1 MPENLLL
8 NSPHL
13 LQKLSLSPVMLRF
26 MRETLKPEPDFS
38 VLAETIRLDPTLATT
53 VLHLVNSAFYG
64 LPQQVTDLHR
74 AVSVLG
80 SRELLKIAVAMT
92 LHRDLEQA
100 FPDCEYDFYPDWRLI
115 VWSSIAAELLA
126 ARLCPRQSDQ
136 AYLCCLLKDV
146 SLLFLRCA
154 ARDLLPDPE
163 KRDRVTVLVSG
174 QLEREQEAWGMHHGA
189 LSQMLLTR
197 WGIPAAMCQSIR
209 RHHALDALAD
219 QDPLT
224 QAVILATQWSEME
237 LGHASGP
244 ISVVQFEML
253 LRNVLGLSEREVD
266 ALRSQCLEK
275 FRSMLESLGIAEGD
289 QDRPYYRHS
298 VKVMQGYCFL
308 SMDLL
313 TAEGGLLSVAR
324 ILGKH
329 IKLNWDVKSWD
340 LALKSPHG
348 EHFALFHL
356 TPEGDLARSEGRFSV
371 GRLPW
376 RIRRAGLEISS
387 AGRRLGELRLGDP
400 GLASDELEN
409 LALYLRFFAQGYE
422 HYCAR
427 QAVLEEKALA
437 FDRIPIGVARLDQ
450 AGMVAES
457 NNRLG
462 EILGLDGPAR
472 GRALAELLTQRVPL
486 ETATE
491 FAAFLADNE
500 RQSFGKIDYFLI
512 RDAEGKARD
521 GALYLSAHRVQDG
534 PGPGVLALVE
544 DLRDLS
550 EVEAETLRRKGFLE
564 RLVASMQELVLTVT
578 AEGVVEFCSRSELGL
593 SGRQFFRVFAPVQA
607 GAEGW
612 GPELL
617 APPPQT
623 PLEAVL
629 RTPGGSEL
637 PYELSFALLGAP
649 LEAKGPGTGRECLV
663 VGRDLTQIRRL
674 EAKLK
679 VRALFDSLT
688 GLFNHYQ
695 FHTAL
700 EREVTRCRRTGRGM
714 GMIFFDLDRF
724 KAVNDTE
731 GHLAGDA
738 VLKGVGGI
746 LLREVRQGMDYPCR
760 YGGDEFAVIVTE
772 VDGER
777 LRAISE
783 RLLTEVCREFAGR
796 ISVSLGYAMLRAE
809 ETAEELLKRVDNL
822 SYLAK
827 KAGGDALAG
836 PDALTL
842 QDAAARP

>member
-1 MPENLLL
+1 MAENLLL

-13 LQKLSLSPVMLRF
+13 LQKISLSPVMLRL
-26 MRETLKPEPDFS
+26 MQEAIKVEPDSS
-38 VLAETIRLDPTLATT
+38 VMAETVRLDPALATT
-53 VLHLVNSAFYG
+53 ILNLVNSAFYG
-64 LPQQVTDLHR
+64 LPQKVTDLHR

-80 SRELLKIAVAMT
+80 SRELLKVAVAMT
-92 LHRDLEQA
+92 LQKDLEKG

-115 VWSSIAAELLA
+115 VWSSIAAEFLA
-126 ARLCPRQSDQ
+126 ARLCPRQADQ

-154 ARDLLPDPE
+154 AKELMLEPE
-163 KRDRVTVLVSG
+163 QRDRITVLSPG
-174 QLEREQEAWGMHHGA
+174 QLDRELEAWGMHHGA

-197 WGIPAAMCQSIR
+197 WGIPATMCQSIR
-209 RHHALDALAD
+209 RHHALDALSD

-253 LRNVLGLSEREVD
+253 LRGVLGLSEREVD

-275 FRSMLESLGIAEGD
+275 FRSMLDSLGIGEGD
-289 QDRPYYRHS
+289 QNRPYYRHS

-313 TAEGGLLSVAR
+313 TAEGGLGAVAR

-348 EHFALFHL
+348 EHYALFQL
-356 TPEGDLARSEGRFSV
+356 TPAGELSRSEGRFSP

-376 RIRRAGLEISS
+376 RIKRAGLEIAS
-387 AGRRLGELRLGDP
+387 AGRRLGELRLGEP
-400 GLASDELEN
+400 ALPSDELEN
-409 LALYLRFFAQGYE
+409 LTLYLRFFAQGFE

-437 FDRIPIGVARLDQ
+437 FDKIPIGVARLDQ
-450 AGMVAES
+450 GGLVAEA
-457 NNRLG
+457 NRRLS
-462 EILGLDGPAR
+462 EILGLDGPAK
-472 GRALAELLTQRVPL
+472 GRAFAELLAQRLPR
-486 ETATE
+486 ETAAE
-491 FAAFLADNE
+491 FAAFLADAA
-500 RQSFGKIDYFLI
+500 RQSFGKIDYSL
-512 RDAEGKARD
+512 AAGVEGKTRD

-544 DLRDLS
+544 DLRELSDL
-550 EVEAETLRRKGFLE
+550 EVQTLRRKSFLE
-564 RLVASMQELVLTVT
+564 RLVASMQELVLTVG
-578 AEGVVEFCSRSELGL
+578 AEGVIEFCSRPELGL
-593 SGRQFFRVFAPVQA
+593 SGRQFFRVFTPAQA
-607 GAEGW
+607 SSDSW

-617 APPPQT
+617 AAPADAQART

-637 PYELSFALLGAP
+637 PYELSFASLGAS
-649 LEAKGPGTGRECLV
+649 LGAGAGNGAVPGECLV

-679 VRALFDSLT
+679 LRALFDSLT

-700 EREVTRCRRTGRGM
+700 EREVTRCRRTGRSM
-714 GMIFFDLDRF
+714 GMVFFDLDRF
-724 KAVNDTE
+724 KAVNDTQ

-738 VLKGVGGI
+738 VLKAVGAI

-772 VDGER
+772 VDEARLRGIGER
-777 LRAISE
+777 ILA
-783 RLLTEVCREFAGR
+783 EVRREFQGVVT
-796 ISVSLGYAMLRAE
+796 VSLGYSMLE
-809 ETAEELLKRVDNL
+809 PEDTAEDLLRRVDNL
-822 SYLAK
+822 SYQAK
-827 KAGGDALAG
+827 NAGGDALAG
-836 PDALTL
+836 PEVT
-842 QDAAARP
+842 

>member
-1 MPENLLL
+1 MAENLLL

-13 LQKLSLSPVMLRF
+13 LQKISLSPVMLRL
-26 MRETLKPEPDFS
+26 MQEAIKPEPDFAVMAS
-38 VLAETIRLDPTLATT
+38 TVRLDPALATT
-53 VLHLVNSAFYG
+53 ILNLVNSAFYS
-64 LPQQVTDLHR
+64 LPQKVTELHR

-80 SRELLKIAVAMT
+80 SRELLKVAVAMT
-92 LHRDLEQA
+92 LQKDLEKG

-126 ARLCPRQSDQ
+126 ARLCPKQADQ

-154 ARDLLPDPE
+154 AKELMLDPE
-163 KRDRVTVLVSG
+163 QRDRITVLSPG
-174 QLEREQEAWGMHHGA
+174 QLDRELEAWGMHHGA

-197 WGIPAAMCQSIR
+197 WGIPSVMCQSIR
-209 RHHALDALAD
+209 SHHALDTLSD
-219 QDPLT
+219 QEPLT

-237 LGHASGP
+237 LGHVSGP

-253 LRNVLGLSEREVD
+253 LRGVLGLSEREVD

-275 FRSMLESLGIAEGD
+275 FRSMLESLGIGEGD
-289 QDRPYYRHS
+289 QNRPYYRHS

-313 TAEGGLLSVAR
+313 TAEGGLGSVAR

-329 IKLNWDVKSWD
+329 IKLNWDVKSWE

-348 EHFALFHL
+348 EHYALFELSAAGEL
-356 TPEGDLARSEGRFSV
+356 TRRERRFSP

-376 RIRRAGLEISS
+376 RIKRAGLEISS
-387 AGRRLGELRLGDP
+387 AGRRLGELRLGEP
-400 GLASDELEN
+400 GLPQDEMEN
-409 LALYLRFFAQGYE
+409 LALYLRFFAQGFE

-437 FDRIPIGVARLDQ
+437 FDKIPIGVARLDQ
-450 AGMVAES
+450 GGLVAEA
-457 NNRLG
+457 NRRVG
-462 EILGLDGPAR
+462 EILGLDGQAK
-472 GRALAELLTQRVPL
+472 GRAFAELLAQRLPR
-486 ETATE
+486 ETAAE
-491 FAAFLADNE
+491 FAAFLADAE
-500 RQSFGKIDYFLI
+500 RQSFGKIDYFLG
-512 RDAEGKARD
+512 AGPEGKVQD
-521 GALYLSAHRVQDG
+521 GALYLSAHRVPDGSGPG

-544 DLRDLS
+544 DLRELSDL
-550 EVEAETLRRKGFLE
+550 EVQTLKRKGFLE
-564 RLVASMQELVLTVT
+564 RLVSSMQELVLTVDG
-578 AEGVVEFCSRSELGL
+578 EGVIEFCSRPELGL
-593 SGRQFFRVFAPVQA
+593 AGRQFFRVFAAAQVS
-607 GAEGW
+607 AESW

-617 APPPQT
+617 APPAGAQAAL

-637 PYELSFALLGAP
+637 PFELSFAPLGA
-649 LEAKGPGTGRECLV
+649 ANGVVRECLV

-679 VRALFDSLT
+679 LRALFDSLT

-700 EREVTRCRRTGRGM
+700 EREVTRCRRTGRSM
-714 GMIFFDLDRF
+714 GMVFFDLDRF
-724 KAVNDTE
+724 KAVNDSQ

-738 VLKGVGGI
+738 VLKAVGAI
-746 LLREVRQGMDYPCR
+746 LLRDVRQGMDYPCR

-772 VDGER
+772 VDEARLRSIGER
-777 LRAISE
+777 ILE
-783 RLLTEVCREFAGR
+783 EVRREFKGVV
-796 ISVSLGYAMLRAE
+796 SVSLGYSMLQPGDSPE
-809 ETAEELLKRVDNL
+809 DLLRRVDNL
-822 SYLAK
+822 SYQAK
-827 KAGGDALAG
+827 NAGGDALAG
-836 PDALTL
+836 PGS
-842 QDAAARP
+842 

>member
-1 MPENLLL
+1 MAENLLL

-13 LQKLSLSPVMLRF
+13 LQKISLSPVMLRL
-26 MRETLKPEPDFS
+26 MQEAIKPEPDFAVMAS
-38 VLAETIRLDPTLATT
+38 TVRLDPALATT
-53 VLHLVNSAFYG
+53 ILNLVNSAFYS
-64 LPQQVTDLHR
+64 LPQKVTDMHR

-80 SRELLKIAVAMT
+80 SRELLKVAVAMT
-92 LHRDLEQA
+92 LQKDLEKG

-126 ARLCPRQSDQ
+126 ARLCPKQVDQ

-154 ARDLLPDPE
+154 AKELMLDPE
-163 KRDRVTVLVSG
+163 QRDRITVLSPG
-174 QLEREQEAWGMHHGA
+174 QLERELEAWGMHHGA

-197 WGIPAAMCQSIR
+197 WGIPSVMCQSIR
-209 RHHALDALAD
+209 SHHALDTLSD
-219 QDPLT
+219 QEPLT

-237 LGHASGP
+237 LGHVSGP

-253 LRNVLGLSEREVD
+253 LRGVLGLSEREVD

-275 FRSMLESLGIAEGD
+275 FRSMLESLGIGEGD
-289 QDRPYYRHS
+289 QNRPYYRHS

-313 TAEGGLLSVAR
+313 TAEGGLGSVAR

-329 IKLNWDVKSWD
+329 IKLNWDVKSWE

-348 EHFALFHL
+348 EHYALFEL
-356 TPEGDLARSEGRFSV
+356 SAAGELSRSEGRFSP

-376 RIRRAGLEISS
+376 RIKRAGLEIAS
-387 AGRRLGELRLGDP
+387 ACRRLGELRLGEP
-400 GLASDELEN
+400 GLPQDELEN
-409 LALYLRFFAQGYE
+409 LTLYLRFFAQGFE

-437 FDRIPIGVARLDQ
+437 FDKIPIGVARLDQ
-450 AGMVAES
+450 GGLVAEA
-457 NNRLG
+457 NRRLG
-462 EILGLDGPAR
+462 EILGLDGPAK
-472 GRALAELLTQRVPL
+472 GRAFAELLAQRLPR
-486 ETATE
+486 ETAAE
-491 FAAFLADNE
+491 FAAFLADAA
-500 RQSFGKIDYFLI
+500 RQNFGKIDYFLGVGP
-512 RDAEGKARD
+512 EGKAQD
-521 GALYLSAHRVQDG
+521 GALYLSAHRVHDG

-544 DLRDLS
+544 DLRELSDL
-550 EVEAETLRRKGFLE
+550 EVQTLKRKGFLE
-564 RLVASMQELVLTVT
+564 RLVSSMQELVLTVDG
-578 AEGVVEFCSRSELGL
+578 EGVIEFCSRSELGL
-593 SGRQFFRVFAPVQA
+593 AGRQFFRVFTAAQA
-607 GAEGW
+607 SAEVW

-617 APPPQT
+617 VPPVGAQATP

-637 PYELSFALLGAP
+637 PFELSFAPLGA
-649 LEAKGPGTGRECLV
+649 ASGAVRECLV

-679 VRALFDSLT
+679 LRALFDSLT

-700 EREVTRCRRTGRGM
+700 EREVTRCRRTGRSM
-714 GMIFFDLDRF
+714 GMVFFDLDRF
-724 KAVNDTE
+724 KAVNDSQ

-738 VLKGVGGI
+738 VLKAVGAI
-746 LLREVRQGMDYPCR
+746 LLRDVRQGMDFPCR

-772 VDGER
+772 VDEARLRGIGER
-777 LRAISE
+777 ILE
-783 RLLTEVCREFAGR
+783 EVRREFKGVVT
-796 ISVSLGYAMLRAE
+796 VSLGYSMLAPGDSPE
-809 ETAEELLKRVDNL
+809 DLLRRVDNL
-822 SYLAK
+822 SYQAK
-827 KAGGDALAG
+827 NAGGDALAG
-836 PDALTL
+836 PGS
-842 QDAAARP
+842 